1 MAYKFQHGQAI
12 LSGALEQEGSIDIK
26 NDGSGEFELKHD
38 GNTILNS
45 SRALGNVTSI
55 SGSTSIS
62 GRDLVLD
69 VGGKVGISTDTDL
82 VTLTAN
88 KVSVAGV
95 HSASAR
101 IDGFGLRIDTGGTI
115 GTAGDN
121 DLLTLN
127 NNSLVVAGAGTKYG
141 LFSGGIDTKEGAT
154 LGYDVA
160 GDTKF
165 FEPNI
170 LGQTTTVGVTPY
182 AEATFKPMDK
192 GDNFDAKLGVTVTT
206 PVVSGDVFVTDEG
219 KIYGG
224 ISKSFK
230 SGGLLDKK
238 RG

>member
-1 MAYKFQHGQAI
+1 MKQKKIERFTTENADI
-12 LSGALEQEGSIDIK
+12 LPG
-26 NDGSGEFELKHD
+26 GETYEK
-38 GNTILNS
+38 
-45 SRALGNVTSI
+45 A
-55 SGSTSIS
+55 
-62 GRDLVLD
+62 
-69 VGGKVGISTDTDL
+69 
-82 VTLTAN
+82 
-88 KVSVAGV
+88 
-95 HSASAR
+95 
-101 IDGFGLRIDTGGTI
+101 IDTAYGGFTFGKGFNIGDNAGASIYGKTGGILKGETTKTI
-115 GTAGDN
+115 GTFGDVKTYPTEVPDIDVSNILDDSSAGI
-121 DLLTLN
+121 
-127 NNSLVVAGAGTKYG
+127 VAGAGTKYG
-141 LFSGGIDTKEGAT
+141 LFSGGIDTKQGAT
-154 LGYDVA
+154 LGYDVV

-206 PVVSGDVFVTDEG
+206 PIVSGDVFVTDEG